1 MPLHSVLK
9 SFYFL
14 ILRSTV
20 LLNAE
25 ILRSKEKQEENNERC
40 PNKEYFIRALINVK
54 EVVWLLIHRVPLPNF
69 CNSSL
74 FAG

>member
-1 MPLHSVLK
+1 M
-9 SFYFL
+9 
-14 ILRSTV
+14 

-25 ILRSKEKQEENNERC
+25 ILKSKEKQEENNERC
-40 PNKEYFIRALINVK
+40 PDKEYFIRALINVK
-54 EVVWLLIHRVPLPNF
+54 EVVWLLIHRVTQTNF

>member
-1 MPLHSVLK
+1 M
-9 SFYFL
+9 
-14 ILRSTV
+14 

-40 PNKEYFIRALINVK
+40 ANKEYFIRALINVE

-69 CNSSL
+69 CDSSL